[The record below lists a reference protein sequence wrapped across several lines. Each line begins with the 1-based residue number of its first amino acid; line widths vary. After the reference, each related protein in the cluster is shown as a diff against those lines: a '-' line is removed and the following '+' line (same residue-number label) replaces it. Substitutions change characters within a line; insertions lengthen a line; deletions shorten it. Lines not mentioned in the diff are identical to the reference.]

1 MTTPLS
7 AQAAATKS
15 AARGLSRTEDAL
27 RCAAIDAVAAALT
40 AAASEILAANAED
53 CRAAAAAGQSSA
65 LLSRLRLDDAKL
77 RGAVDGMRGV
87 ARLADPLGVVQIH
100 RELDDGLVLRRITCP
115 VGVIGVVFEARP
127 DALLQIVALA
137 LKSGNG
143 ALLKGGQ
150 EATRS
155 FTAIIAAVHAGLS
168 EAGLDPAAVGHLTSR
183 AEVLE
188 LLGLD
193 DDVDLIIP
201 RGSSGFVRYVQEHT
215 RIPVLGHADGLCHLY
230 VDAAADLAMA
240 VTLAVDAKTD
250 YPAACNAIE
259 TLLVHARV
267 APEYLPR
274 VAAKLVERGV
284 ELRGD
289 ARARQFT
296 AMSAAAE
303 ADWSTEYG
311 DLILAVKVVDSLED
325 ALRHI
330 ATYGSRHT
338 EAVVTEDP
346 AVAERFLAEVDAAG
360 VYHNASTRF
369 ADGLRYGFGAEVG
382 ISTQKL
388 PPRGPVGLEGLV
400 TYKYVLQGQGHAVAD
415 YARPGGR
422 RFKHRDL
429 SP

>member
-1 MTTPLS
+1 MTTPMS

-15 AARGLSRTEDAL
+15 AARGLSRTEDAF
-27 RCAAIDAVAAALT
+27 RRAAIEAVAEALT
-40 AAASEILAANAED
+40 AAAPEILVANAED
-53 CRAAAAAGQSSA
+53 CRAAAAAGQSPA
-65 LLSRLRLDDAKL
+65 LLSRLRLDDGKL
-77 RGAVDGMRGV
+77 GGAISAMRGV
-87 ARLADPLGVVQIH
+87 ACLADPLGVVQIH
-100 RELDDGLVLRRITCP
+100 RELDDGLVLRRVTCP

-150 EATRS
+150 EATRT
-155 FTAIIAAVHAGLS
+155 FTAIIAAVHAGVR
-168 EAGLDPAAVGHLTSR
+168 AVGLDPATVGHLTSR

-193 DDVDLIIP
+193 RDVDLIIP

-230 VDAAADLAMA
+230 VDAAADVAMA

-259 TLLVHARV
+259 TLLVHAAL

-274 VAAKLVERGV
+274 VAAALVERGV

-289 ARARQFT
+289 ARARQIV
-296 AMSAAAE
+296 AMSTAAE

-311 DLILAVKVVDSLED
+311 DLVLAVKVVDSLDD

-338 EAVVTEDP
+338 EAVVTEDQ
-346 AVAERFLAEVDAAG
+346 AAAARFLAEVDAAG
-360 VYHNASTRF
+360 VYHNCSTRF

-400 TYKYVLQGQGHAVAD
+400 TYKYVLEGQGHTVAD
-415 YARPGGR
+415 YSRPGGR

-429 SP
+429 PP

>member
-27 RCAAIDAVAAALT
+27 RRAAIDAVAAALT
-40 AAASEILAANAED
+40 AAAPEILAANAED

-127 DALLQIVALA
+127 DALLQIVALT

-150 EATRS
+150 EAVRS
-155 FTAIIAAVHAGLS
+155 FTAVIAAVHAGLR
-168 EAGLDPAAVGHLTSR
+168 AVGLDPATVGHLTSR

-193 DDVDLIIP
+193 RDVDLIIP
-201 RGSSGFVRYVQEHT
+201 RGSSGFVRYVREHT

-259 TLLVHARV
+259 TLLVHAEV

-274 VAAKLVERGV
+274 VAAALVGRGV

-289 ARARQFT
+289 ARARQIV
-296 AMSAAAE
+296 AMSTAVE
-303 ADWSTEYG
+303 ADWSTEYS
-311 DLILAVKVVDSLED
+311 DLVLAIKVVDSLDD

-330 ATYGSRHT
+330 AAYGSRHT
-338 EAVVTEDP
+338 EAVVTEDQ
-346 AVAERFLAEVDAAG
+346 AAAARFLAEVDAAG
-360 VYHNASTRF
+360 VYHNCSTRF

-400 TYKYVLQGQGHAVAD
+400 TYKYVLEGRGHTVAD
-415 YARPGGR
+415 YSRPGGR

-429 SP
+429 PP